1 MIKKFF
7 KIICW
12 PFKKI
17 LAWLASGL
25 PSGKKEKVEPVVLKS
40 EPIRCYTHN
49 RYKKSCPIC
58 VAAAG
63 NS

>member
-1 MIKKFF
+1 MF

-25 PSGKKEKVEPVVLKS
+25 PSGKKEKVEPVVLKP

>member
-1 MIKKFF
+1 MFKKF
-7 KIICW
+7 
-12 PFKKI
+12 

-25 PSGKKEKVEPVVLKS
+25 PPEKKEKVKPIILKP
-40 EPIRCYTHN
+40 ELLKCYTHK

-58 VAAAG
+58 VASAG

>member
-1 MIKKFF
+1 MF
-7 KIICW
+7 KIIFW
-12 PFKKI
+12 PFKKF

-25 PSGKKEKVEPVVLKS
+25 PSEKKETVEPMVLKP
-40 EPIRCYTHN
+40 EPIRCYTHK
-49 RYKKSCPIC
+49 RYKKSCPTC

>member
-1 MIKKFF
+1 MFKKF
-7 KIICW
+7 
-12 PFKKI
+12 

-25 PSGKKEKVEPVVLKS
+25 PSEKKETVEPMVLKP
-40 EPIRCYTHN
+40 EPIRCYTHK
-49 RYKKSCPIC
+49 RYKKSCPTC

>member
-1 MIKKFF
+1 MF
-7 KIICW
+7 KIIFW
-12 PFKKI
+12 PLKKI
-17 LAWLASGL
+17 LAWLGSGL
-25 PSGKKEKVEPVVLKS
+25 PSGKKETVKPVILKP

>member
-1 MIKKFF
+1 MIK
-7 KIICW
+7 IIFW

-17 LAWLASGL
+17 INWLASGL
-25 PSGKKEKVEPVVLKS
+25 PSGKEEVEPVVLKP
-40 EPIRCYTHN
+40 EPIRCYTHK
-49 RYKKSCPIC
+49 RYKKSCLTC

>member
-1 MIKKFF
+1 MF
-7 KIICW
+7 KINFW
-12 PFKKI
+12 PFRKF
-17 LAWLASGL
+17 LGWLASGL
-25 PSGKKEKVEPVVLKS
+25 PSEKKEKAEPMVLKP

-49 RYKKSCPIC
+49 RYIKSCPTC

>member
-1 MIKKFF
+1 MF
-7 KIICW
+7 KIIFW

-25 PSGKKEKVEPVVLKS
+25 PSGKKEKVEPVVLKP
-40 EPIRCYTHN
+40 EPIRCYTHK

-58 VAAAG
+58 VSSAG